1 MAESVIAT
9 TATEKYSLTISR
21 DGAPIRVFGRVAS
34 VFIAEDDS
42 IALAIVPGDYSFGD
56 VIANRGV
63 TGPVWTIDVELK
75 SIGRTLPASFLG
87 VQRWEIT
94 RLAPKGCGCGGRK
107 ALPAGEWA

>member
-1 MAESVIAT
+1 MADPVLAT

-21 DGAPIRVFGRVAS
+21 DGVPIRVFGRIAS

-42 IALAIVPGDYSFGD
+42 IALAITPGNYSFGR
-56 VIANRGV
+56 VVANMGI
-63 TGPVWTIDVELK
+63 TGPVWTLEVEVLTA
-75 SIGRTLPASFLG
+75 GRSLPASFLG